1 MSKLNYE
8 DFENKLKNVL
18 LNEDV
23 SKLSVLRSKLHKK
36 QIKPQ

>member
-23 SKLSVLRSKLHKK
+23 SKLSGLRSKLNKK

>member
-1 MSKLNYE
+1 MSKLNYD

-18 LNEDV
+18 TNDDV
-23 SKLSVLRSKLHKK
+23 AKLSGLRSKLHKK